1 MPTCRRKRV
10 MLKELSVSLLEQ
22 TKITPLM
29 PVFYM
34 EQTGEIFEDYEFNL
48 TRHVTGKSG
57 LDYFQALESEQQ
69 EARTLHSRFPQQ
81 LKAPVLRAVQ
91 WQVVGRLDHLVE
103 AVYERFK
110 DRYFEGERVYVEIE
124 GERYWA
130 TVLEVFPPRSLGEIV
145 EPHPISGDLKLPVAE
160 VNATNDP
167 HMYTYKVQLIDDGSN
182 EPETDSKGKVR
193 PPLPKFDTTLHDVRC
208 NRLSRDRLSFSKSIL
223 RRFIRDCVDRDAA
236 VASPWTVKEAIAE
249 KYGVE
254 NIMPEETRKGVEEVK
269 NKEIEKRKKVWEDK
283 EGPPTKKQ
291 KRMEEKAAKARE
303 EERIKEE
310 AAAAAAILEPPP
322 KKKYIKYPTED
333 LDVVLSQREKS
344 KRMAANGHT
353 RSVRPTPSRDLPFP
367 DPVFESL
374 LMTFSFFTAF
384 GVPLKLSPFTLD
396 DFEGAIRHND
406 IEQPVTLIAE
416 IHSSLIYALRAL
428 STHRHAAVV
437 SFLNEDEDHRLNGDE
452 VPVQYGIQTDQLTN
466 ALAEVGNNWE
476 RQPLRV
482 DEGRA
487 GWEEALIG
495 CVKDQATVS
504 SFPTLRKVLVGLLF
518 SSEPPIEGATPVNE
532 GLSPPLYRVSPRT
545 RYYLL
550 PPEDKLALLSF
561 LCDTVISHKEIHQYM
576 ETCET
581 NLTLLRKEKIEIKKE
596 RKKIQDDM
604 ALLTKDE
611 QTTNGTNGTNG
622 NSSKAPSEGKQSKA
636 SSVTKD
642 NDDGDQENIDASSD
656 LSEVE
661 SESTPPDSDMDG
673 SGTEM
678 GSSGE
683 RGTTR
688 SARQKNSASKVQ
700 AQSLSKQ
707 RELARAKNASAKQAQ
722 AEYRRLDEEDN
733 KLERRM
739 ESIEREFRKWS
750 GVVRLKPLGK
760 DRFHNRYW
768 WFDGIG
774 SSSLVTGGG
783 TPAYATGRLFVQGPC
798 AADLEIMERRQTEE
812 PTFSLAERKV
822 DEEGPEGVLNVN
834 EWGYYTEPEQLTEL
848 VAWLNTKGIRE
859 LKLKE
864 NLSKWADHIA
874 SGMRKRISQYKS
886 NTMMIKDLSLT
897 SRIPEGRRSTRKNAP
912 DSSRTEPYLLWQ
924 NKKAPGPS

>member
-1 MPTCRRKRV
+1 
-10 MLKELSVSLLEQ
+10 
-22 TKITPLM
+22 
-29 PVFYM
+29 M
-34 EQTGEIFEDYEFNL
+34 EQTGEIFQDYDSYAARLSFYKLKQFQCE
-48 TRHVTGKSG
+48 VTGKSG

-69 EARTLHSRFPQQ
+69 EARTLHTRFPQH

-110 DRYFEGERVYVEIE
+110 DRYFERERVYVEIE

-130 TVLEVFPPRSLGEIV
+130 TVLEVFPPPNLGEGA
-145 EPHPISGDLKLPVAE
+145 EPHRISEDLKAPVSE

-167 HMYTYKVQLIDDGSN
+167 NMYTYKVQLIEDGSN
-182 EPETDSKGKVR
+182 EAETDSKGRTR
-193 PPLPKFDTTLHDVRC
+193 PPLPKFDTTLTDVRC
-208 NRLSRDRLSFSKSIL
+208 HRLSRDRLSFSKSIL

-236 VASPWTVKEAIAE
+236 VASPWTVKQAIAE

-254 NIMPEETRKGVEEVK
+254 NVMPEETRKGVEEVK

-283 EGPPTKKQ
+283 EGPPSKKQ
-291 KRMEEKAAKARE
+291 RKLEEKAAKAKE
-303 EERIKEE
+303 EERLKQE
-310 AAAAAAILEPPP
+310 AAAAAAAAEPPP

-344 KRMAANGHT
+344 KRMAANGHIK
-353 RSVRPTPSRDLPFP
+353 RPRPVPSRDLSFP
-367 DPVFESL
+367 DPIFESL
-374 LMTFSFFTAF
+374 LMAWSFFTAF

-396 DFEGAIRHND
+396 EFECAIRHND
-406 IEQPVTLIAE
+406 VEQPVTLIAE

-437 SFLNEDEDHRLNGDE
+437 SFLNEDEDYRLSGDE
-452 VPVQYGIQTDQLTN
+452 VPVQFGVRTEQLTS

-482 DEGRA
+482 EEGRA

-504 SFPTLRKVLVGLLF
+504 AFPLLRKILVGLLF
-518 SSEPPIEGATPVNE
+518 SSDPPTADAVPVNE
-532 GLSPPLYRVSPRT
+532 DLTPPLYRVSPRT

-550 PPEDKLALLSF
+550 PPEEKLALLTF

-596 RKKIQDDM
+596 RKKIQDEM
-604 ALLTKDE
+604 ALLSKDE
-611 QTTNGTNGTNG
+611 PTTNGTNGTQTNG
-622 NSSKAPSEGKQSKA
+622 TSSKAPSEGGKQSKP
-636 SSVTKD
+636 SSVIKD
-642 NDDGDQENIDASSD
+642 GGDDGDQENINIDASSD
-656 LSEVE
+656 LSDVDSVSSPQNSD
-661 SESTPPDSDMDG
+661 SEGSDTEIG
-673 SGTEM
+673 SGV
-678 GSSGE
+678 GSDRE
-683 RGTTR
+683 RDTASR
-688 SARQKNSASKVQ
+688 STRQKNSKSKAHQ
-700 AQSLSKQ
+700 AHSLSKQ

-774 SSSLVTGGG
+774 SSSLVSGGG
-783 TPAYATGRLFVQGPC
+783 SVSYATGRLFVQGPC
-798 AADLEIMERRQTEE
+798 TADMEIMERKEKDD
-812 PTFSLAERKV
+812 PTFNLAERRA
-822 DEEGPEGVLNVN
+822 EEEECALNVG
-834 EWGYYTEPEQLTEL
+834 EWGYYTDPDLLTEL
-848 VAWLNTKGIRE
+848 VDWLNVKGIRE

-864 NLSKWADHIA
+864 NLTKWADHI
-874 SGMRKRISQYKS
+874 SNGMRKRMTDIS
-886 NTMMIKDLSLT
+886 
-897 SRIPEGRRSTRKNAP
+897 SRFPEGRRSTRKNAP
-912 DSSRTEPYLLWQ
+912 ENARSEPYLLWQ
-924 NKKAPGPS
+924 NKKAPAPS